1 MDEVNKYAK
10 IIWDYM
16 LMHQEIKKADVI
28 VALGSNDL
36 RVADMA
42 NEVYKQGFAPII
54 FCTGGVAH
62 VGDIN
67 ETGWDKSEAEVY
79 KERLVSLGVPA
90 SNIITENEAKN
101 TGDNAIFLRKY
112 IQQNNLSWKSFLIV
126 CKPFMERRAYAT
138 FKKQYPEADIVVTS
152 KNISYEDF
160 MNNTNIS
167 SDVFI
172 NVMVG
177 DLERIKEYPKLG
189 FQIEQDIPDDVWQAH
204 EGLVKLGF
212 DKYKLK

>member
-1 MDEVNKYAK
+1 MNEVNKYAK

-36 RVADMA
+36 RVADMT

-138 FKKQYPEADIVVTS
+138 FKKQYPEADIIVTS

-204 EGLVKLGF
+204 DELVKLGF